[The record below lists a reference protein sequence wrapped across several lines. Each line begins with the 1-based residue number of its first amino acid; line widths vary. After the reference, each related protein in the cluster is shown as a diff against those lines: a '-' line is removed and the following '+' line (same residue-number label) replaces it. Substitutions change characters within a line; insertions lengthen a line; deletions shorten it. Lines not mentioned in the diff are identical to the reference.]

1 MVLAVIYI
9 VSGYWATEKT
19 THANKIFMGY
29 GIGELFFER
38 LILGVS
44 IWMGFNTSC
53 NYTEYLQY
61 LGLTRYLYI
70 NIFVLD

>member
-9 VSGYWATEKT
+9 VLGYWATGKT

-38 LILGVS
+38 LLWGFIFGCALIPIAVIRS
-44 IWMGFNTSC
+44 IFG
-53 NYTEYLQY
+53 
-61 LGLTRYLYI
+61 I
-70 NIFVLD
+70 